1 MGPVP
6 ETFESVIREA
16 QNAQKEMNNRKR
28 FGGGKPKDYYN
39 KFCQNAYQHRT
50 VFDIFP
56 SSNEYTEIF
65 CGSINTLVKVQDI
78 SNIWKALGLLTS
90 TGLCQLYSDF

>member
-1 MGPVP
+1 LLEADLKSDNKHGSTLGPVP

-16 QNAQKEMNNRKR
+16 QNAQKEMNERKR

-39 KFCQNAYQHRT
+39 KFCRNAHQHRT

-65 CGSINTLVKVQDI
+65 CGSIRTLVKV
-78 SNIWKALGLLTS
+78 
-90 TGLCQLYSDF
+90 